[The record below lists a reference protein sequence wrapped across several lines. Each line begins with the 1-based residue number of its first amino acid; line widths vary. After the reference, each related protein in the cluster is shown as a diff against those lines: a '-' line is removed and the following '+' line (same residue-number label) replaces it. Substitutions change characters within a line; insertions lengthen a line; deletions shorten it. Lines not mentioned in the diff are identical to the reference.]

1 MQMVGITDR
10 CRESRRWK
18 PMVATKKTGKTS
30 VQMAKS
36 EDGANKDVVKNPAPA
51 QKAKSTPAKAAAKT
65 GSAEVKERKER
76 KKDEKGGIGKS
87 IAEARQF
94 LREVYIEFNKITWPE
109 RSRVIR
115 ETYSVLVLVA
125 LITVMVLAFD
135 WFLGNAIF
143 GPIEHWARLHGGGI
157 GKG

>member
-1 MQMVGITDR
+1 MQTVGITDR
-10 CRESRRWK
+10 CRESRRWE

-36 EDGANKDVVKNPAPA
+36 EEGANKDVVKNPAPA
-51 QKAKSTPAKAAAKT
+51 QKAKSGPAKGAKT
-65 GSAEVKERKER
+65 GSTEVRERKER
-76 KKDEKGGIGKS
+76 KKEDKGGIGQS
-87 IAEARQF
+87 IGEARQF
-94 LREVYIEFNKITWPE
+94 LKEVYIEFNKITWPE

-143 GPIEHWARLHGGGI
+143 GPLEHWARLHGGGI
-157 GKG
+157 GSTH